1 MIYTCY
7 YDSPVGKLLL
17 AEKDDALAGLWIEGQ
32 KYFLGSIQEET
43 KEKADSAVFNH
54 AKEWLNRYFDGEKPP
69 VSELKLSPMGS
80 EFRKVVWNALC
91 KIPYGKITTYG
102 TITKKL
108 AASHG
113 ISEKAAQAVGGAV
126 AHNPISIIIPCHR
139 VVGVKGNLTGYA
151 GGLDRKVWL
160 LAHEGVDLDE
170 AKWYENDCDS

>member
-54 AKEWLNRYFDGEKPP
+54 AKDWLNRYFDGEKPP

-80 EFRKVVWNALC
+80 EFRKAVWNALC
-91 KIPYGKITTYG
+91 EIPYGKITTYG

-160 LAHEGVDLDE
+160 LSHEGVDLDE